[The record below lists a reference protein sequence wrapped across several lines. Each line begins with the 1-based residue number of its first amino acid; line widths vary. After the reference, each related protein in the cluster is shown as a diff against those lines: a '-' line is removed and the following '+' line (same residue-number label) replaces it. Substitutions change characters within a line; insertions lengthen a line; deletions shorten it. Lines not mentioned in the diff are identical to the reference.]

1 MIKSK
6 YFPTGEECVS
16 DIFNFDFNVEVPSD
30 VYDSAVAALEKKI
43 SNGEIKGVV
52 SSEEAKKII
61 LRGEYPYEVAK
72 IIAKS
77 EKVEALKFNEINGEI
92 FTTSSVSISTEMN
105 FAFATWN
112 FYDKESAIDRV
123 ILSWLANNGSLPE
136 FLSKD
141 MQKLQLKDGV
151 NLESDL
157 AKKLALESENFIED
171 NLPTNETL
179 ATDNS
184 LINSLVSK
192 IISVTEEAGFFIK
205 YGSDAIDFFDGR
217 ISAKQ
222 FLKNVA
228 VTTAGAAGTALGVAS
243 TALTNPIFVFVQGY
257 GGKIFFKEKMK
268 SFLDFFIEDDNKK
281 MMDIFTNELVR
292 QLNGKFLTP
301 FEMGILSETIRDDI
315 NKNALKEMYQGGS
328 FEKRKEWAHNY
339 IKNRLEDIF
348 NQRFIVERPSVQD
361 WQDGFQRV
369 LNNKNILEEIEA
381 KRKESIANIQAKLKE
396 YKLKLSDLGSIVS
409 AVNDINKPQLAAER
423 ILEKMQVDEQNY
435 QRLNQTLL
443 KRQEDLKDELHRM
456 LLDMEGKNFGK

>member
-43 SNGEIKGVV
+43 SNGEIKGAV

-257 GGKIFFKEKMK
+257 G
-268 SFLDFFIEDDNKK
+268 
-281 MMDIFTNELVR
+281 
-292 QLNGKFLTP
+292 
-301 FEMGILSETIRDDI
+301 
-315 NKNALKEMYQGGS
+315 
-328 FEKRKEWAHNY
+328 
-339 IKNRLEDIF
+339 
-348 NQRFIVERPSVQD
+348 
-361 WQDGFQRV
+361 
-369 LNNKNILEEIEA
+369 
-381 KRKESIANIQAKLKE
+381 
-396 YKLKLSDLGSIVS
+396 
-409 AVNDINKPQLAAER
+409 
-423 ILEKMQVDEQNY
+423 
-435 QRLNQTLL
+435 
-443 KRQEDLKDELHRM
+443 
-456 LLDMEGKNFGK
+456 